1 MADKKISSLTAIT
14 GVQLAGGDLIPVVDV
29 DDTTMAASGTNKKIT
44 VTEFLTK
51 VGTTFVDAADFT
63 AAGDTV
69 VGSGVGTFGVLNVG
83 SDAHVLTADSGEALG
98 VKWAAVPADATKLS
112 LSTYTAKGDILVA
125 TGAST
130 PVSLAVGT
138 DGQVLTADS
147 VEASGVKWAT
157 PSDDIAKST
166 ITAKGDLVAGS
177 AASTPTAVTVGSDGQ
192 MLVADSGEASGLNWA
207 TPTDDI
213 AKSTLTAKGDIVSAS
228 AASTPVAL
236 AVGSDG
242 QMLVADSGETSGLNW
257 STPSD
262 DITKATVTAKG
273 DIVTGTAASTPAV
286 LGVGTDTHFLV
297 ADSGESTGLKWANTI
312 SETSINYGQL
322 LSACEV
328 WNVVASAS
336 TGTINVDL
344 LTSSAWFYTS
354 DATANWTLNFRCD
367 SSTTLASKLPV
378 GHSVTVAFLA
388 AQGATAYY
396 PSAIQIDGSSVT
408 PEWQGGSAPTE
419 GNASGLDAYVF
430 TIIKTAAT
438 PTYTVLASQTQFA

>member
-1 MADKKISSLTAIT
+1 MADKKISGLTAIT

-69 VGSGVGTFGVLNVG
+69 VGSGVGTFGVLTVG
-83 SDAHVLTADSGEALG
+83 SDTHVLTADSGEALG
-98 VKWAAVPADATKLS
+98 VKWAAIPSDATKLS
-112 LSTYTAKGDILVA
+112 LSAYTAKGDILAA

-130 PVSLAVGT
+130 PVSVAVGSN
-138 DGQVLTADS
+138 GQVLTADS
-147 VEASGVKWAT
+147 AEAAGVKWAT

-207 TPTDDI
+207 TP
-213 AKSTLTAKGDIVSAS
+213 
-228 AASTPVAL
+228 
-236 AVGSDG
+236 
-242 QMLVADSGETSGLNW
+242 
-257 STPSD
+257 SD
-262 DITKATVTAKG
+262 DITKSTVTAKG

-322 LSACEV
+322 LTACEV
-328 WNVVASAS
+328 WNVVASAA
-336 TGTINVDL
+336 TGTINVDV

-354 DATANWTLNFRCD
+354 NATANWTLNFRCD

-396 PSAIQIDGSSVT
+396 PSAIQIDGSAVT
-408 PEWQGGSAPTE
+408 PEWQGGEAPTE